1 MTVTK
6 PKIAFIDDEDR
17 ILRSLKMHF
26 RATHD
31 VFTTTEPDALLDY
44 VQHNDVQ
51 VVISDQ
57 RMPKKLGVEV
67 LKEVKAVSPHTIRI
81 LLTGYADLSAVINSI
96 NEGEIFR
103 YITKPWQTDELK
115 TIVNQAT
122 QIAIQ
127 TKDVFKENLQLSPP
141 SIAKRKVLV
150 VDDNE
155 MVYLQL
161 QHKFTQF
168 DISWANSLETAVE
181 LLENDRFGVAITD
194 VSLSGEN
201 ISPVI
206 FSLKQRFPELAVLVL
221 TALNDSHTL
230 IDLINKGQVYRY
242 LPRPSNLS
250 LLEISIQRAYD
261 YHETLVNQPKLQTR
275 HAVADVTEMET
286 RSFGTKVKQFLSRFR
301 LRVPSFVSG
310 TS

>member
-31 VFTTTEPDALLDY
+31 VFTTTDPDELLVY
-44 VQHNDVQ
+44 VQQNAVQ

-57 RMPKKLGVEV
+57 RMPKKLGVDV
-67 LKEVKAVSPHTIRI
+67 LKDVKALSPHTIRI
-81 LLTGYADLSAVINSI
+81 LLTGYADLNAVINAI

-103 YITKPWQTDELK
+103 YITKPWQTDTLK
-115 TIVNQAT
+115 NVVNQAT

-127 TKDVFKENLQLSPP
+127 TQDSFAEKP
-141 SIAKRKVLV
+141 STARHAIVKRKVLV
-150 VDDNE
+150 IDDSE
-155 MVYLQL
+155 LVYQ
-161 QHKFTQF
+161 QMQQKFTQF
-168 DISWANSLETAVE
+168 DICWANSLEQAVV
-181 LLENDRFGVAITD
+181 LLEQANFGVAITD
-194 VSLSGEN
+194 VSLGGDN

-206 FSLKQRFPELAVLVL
+206 YALKQRFPDLAVMVL
-221 TALNDSHTL
+221 TALDDSHTL

-242 LPRPSNLS
+242 LPRPSNLA

-261 YHETLVNQPKLQTR
+261 YHQTLVDQPKLQAR
-275 HAVADVTEMET
+275 HAVAEVTEAET
-286 RSFGTKVKQFLSRFR
+286 RSFGNKVKSFLSRFR
-301 LRVPSFVSG
+301 LRAPSFS
-310 TS
+310 

>member
-31 VFTTTEPDALLDY
+31 VFTTTEPDELLDY

-57 RMPKKLGVEV
+57 RMPKKLGVDV
-67 LKEVKAVSPHTIRI
+67 LKDVKAVSPHTIRI
-81 LLTGYADLSAVINSI
+81 LLTGYADLNAVINSI

-115 TIVNQAT
+115 NIVNQAT

-127 TKDVFKENLQLSPP
+127 TKDVFKENLQVSHPV
-141 SIAKRKVLV
+141 IAKRKVLV
-150 VDDNE
+150 IDDNE

-161 QHKFTQF
+161 QHKFSQF
-168 DISWANSLETAVE
+168 DISWANSLEKAVE

-194 VSLSGEN
+194 VSLGGEN

-221 TALNDSHTL
+221 TSLNDSHTL

-275 HAVADVTEMET
+275 HAVADVSEMET
-286 RSFGTKVKQFLSRFR
+286 RSFGAKVKQFLSRFR
-301 LRVPSFVSG
+301 LRAPSFV
-310 TS
+310 